1 METEMLLKKLEGVQT
16 IDSASNILKTS
27 KNKAIY
33 YIFHLRKEGYVK
45 TKRLSN
51 NKRVYNIS
59 FENKLKGTSYFEIIN
74 KHSPVKIATPITY
87 KIYGKEPSLEETLIY
102 AIKTGSLRTVL
113 ASLALFKKIANWS
126 ELYQLAK
133 KNRVERQVG
142 ALYDLSKKIMK
153 VRRMT
158 DRFRNNALPK
168 KEYNFEYIIP
178 GLISKDFKDIEET
191 WKIYLPFNKNDLSDY
206 NDNPR

>member
-1 METEMLLKKLEGVQT
+1 METEILLKKLEGVQT

-27 KNKAIY
+27 KDKAVY
-33 YIFHLRKEGYVK
+33 YVFRLRKEGYVK

-74 KHSPVKIATPITY
+74 KYSPVKIATPIIY
-87 KIYGKEPSLEETLIY
+87 KIYGKNPSLEETLVY
-102 AIKTGSLRTVL
+102 AIKTGSLRTIL
-113 ASLALFKKIANWS
+113 ASLALFKKITNWS

-133 KNRVERQVG
+133 KNRIERQVG
-142 ALYDLSKKIMK
+142 ALYDIAKKIMR
-153 VRRMT
+153 VRRMP
-158 DRFRNNALPK
+158 DRFRNNALPNK
-168 KEYNFEYIIP
+168 DYNFEYTIP
-178 GLISKDFKDIEET
+178 GLMSKDFKNTEEI

-206 NDNPR
+206 K

>member
-1 METEMLLKKLEGVQT
+1 METEILLKKLEGVQT
-16 IDSASNILKTS
+16 IDSARNILKTDRD
-27 KNKAIY
+27 KTIY
-33 YIFHLRKEGYVK
+33 YLFRLRKKGYVK

-74 KHSPVKIATPITY
+74 KYSPVKIATPITY
-87 KIYGKEPSLEETLIY
+87 KIYGKDPSLEETLVY
-102 AIKTGSLRTVL
+102 AIKTGSLRTIL
-113 ASLALFKKIANWS
+113 ASLALFKKITNWS

-133 KNRVERQVG
+133 KNRIERQVG
-142 ALYDLSKKIMK
+142 ALYDLAKKIMR
-153 VRRMT
+153 VRRMP

-168 KEYNFEYIIP
+168 KWYNFEYIIS
-178 GLISKDFKDIEET
+178 GLLSKDFKDIENT

-206 NDNPR
+206 R

>member
-1 METEMLLKKLEGVQT
+1 METEMFLKKLEGVQT

-59 FENKLKGTSYFEIIN
+59 FENKLKGTTYFEIIN
-74 KHSPVKIATPITY
+74 EHSPVKIATPITY
-87 KIYGKEPSLEETLIY
+87 KIYGKTPSLEETLIY
-102 AIKTGSLRTVL
+102 AIKTGSLRTIL
-113 ASLALFKKIANWS
+113 ASLALFKKITNWS
-126 ELYQLAK
+126 ELYQLSK
-133 KNRVERQVG
+133 KNRIERQVG
-142 ALYDLSKKIMK
+142 ALYYLAKKIMR
-153 VRRMT
+153 VRRMP
-158 DRFRNNALPK
+158 DRFRNNALPR
-168 KEYNFEYIIP
+168 KEYNFEYTIP
-178 GLISKDFKDIEET
+178 GLISKDFKDIEEI

-206 NDNPR
+206 NDNHR

>member
-1 METEMLLKKLEGVQT
+1 MQTEILLKKLEGVQT
-16 IDSASNILKTS
+16 IDSASNILNTNKGKT
-27 KNKAIY
+27 IY
-33 YIFHLRKEGYVK
+33 NLFRLRKEGYVK

-74 KHSPVKIATPITY
+74 KYSPVKIATPITY
-87 KIYGKEPSLEETLIY
+87 KIYGKYPSLEETLVY
-102 AIKTGSLRTVL
+102 AIKTGSLRTIL
-113 ASLALFKKIANWS
+113 ASLVLFKKITNWS

-133 KNRVERQVG
+133 KNRIERQIG
-142 ALYDLSKKIMK
+142 ALYDLAKKIMR
-153 VRRMT
+153 VRGMP

-168 KEYNFEYIIP
+168 KEYNFEYTIL
-178 GLISKDFKDIEET
+178 GLRSKDFKDIEEL

-206 NDNPR
+206 K

>member
-1 METEMLLKKLEGVQT
+1 MKTVILLKKLEGVQT

-27 KNKAIY
+27 KDKAIY
-33 YIFHLRKEGYVK
+33 YLFRLRKEGYIK

-74 KHSPVKIATPITY
+74 QHSPVKIATPITY
-87 KIYGKEPSLEETLIY
+87 KIYGKVPSLEETLVY
-102 AIKTGSLRTVL
+102 AVKTGSLRTIL
-113 ASLALFKKIANWS
+113 ASLALFKKINNWS

-133 KNRVERQVG
+133 KNKIERQVG
-142 ALYDLSKKIMK
+142 ALYDLAKKIMR
-153 VRRMT
+153 VRRMPE
-158 DRFRNNALPK
+158 RFRNNALPNK
-168 KEYNFEYIIP
+168 KYNFEYTIP
-178 GLISKDFKDIEET
+178 GLMSKDFNDIEAN

-206 NDNPR
+206 A

>member
-1 METEMLLKKLEGVQT
+1 METEVLLKNLEGVQT

-27 KNKAIY
+27 KDKTIY
-33 YIFHLRKEGYVK
+33 YIFRLRKEGYVK

-74 KHSPVKIATPITY
+74 KYSPVKIATPITY
-87 KIYGKEPSLEETLIY
+87 KIYGKEPSLEETLVY
-102 AIKTGSLRTVL
+102 AIKTESLRAIL
-113 ASLALFKKIANWS
+113 ASLALFKKITDWS

-133 KNRVERQVG
+133 KNRIERQVG
-142 ALYDLSKKIMK
+142 ALYDLTKKIMK
-153 VRRMT
+153 VRRMP

-168 KEYNFEYIIP
+168 KGYNFEYIIP
-178 GLISKDFKDIEET
+178 GLMSKDFKDIEET
-191 WKIYLPFNKNDLSDY
+191 WKIYLPFNKNDLGDY
-206 NDNPR
+206 R

>member
-1 METEMLLKKLEGVQT
+1 
-16 IDSASNILKTS
+16 
-27 KNKAIY
+27 
-33 YIFHLRKEGYVK
+33 
-45 TKRLSN
+45 
-51 NKRVYNIS
+51 VYNIS

>member
-1 METEMLLKKLEGVQT
+1 METEILLKKLEGVQT

-27 KNKAIY
+27 KDKTIY
-33 YIFHLRKEGYVK
+33 YIFRLRKEGYVK

-74 KHSPVKIATPITY
+74 KYSPVKIATPITY
-87 KIYGKEPSLEETLIY
+87 KIYGKDPSLEETLVY
-102 AIKTGSLRTVL
+102 AIKTGSLRTIL
-113 ASLALFKKIANWS
+113 ASLALFKKITNWS

-133 KNRVERQVG
+133 KNRIERQVG
-142 ALYDLSKKIMK
+142 ALYDLAKKIMR
-153 VRRMT
+153 VRGMP

-168 KEYNFEYIIP
+168 EEYNFEYTIP
-178 GLISKDFKDIEET
+178 GLKSKDFKQVEET
-191 WKIYLPFNKNDLSDY
+191 WKTYLPFNKNDLSDY
-206 NDNPR
+206 K

>member
-1 METEMLLKKLEGVQT
+1 METEILLKKLEGVQT
-16 IDSASNILKTS
+16 IDSASNILKTG
-27 KNKAIY
+27 KDKAIY
-33 YIFHLRKEGYVK
+33 YLFRLRKEGYVK

-74 KHSPVKIATPITY
+74 KYSPVKIATPVTY
-87 KIYGKEPSLEETLIY
+87 KIYGKNPSLEETLIY
-102 AIKTGSLRTVL
+102 AIKTGSLRTIL
-113 ASLALFKKIANWS
+113 ASLALFKKITNWS

-133 KNRVERQVG
+133 KNRIERQVG
-142 ALYDLSKKIMK
+142 ALYDLAKKIMK
-153 VRRMT
+153 VRRMP

-168 KEYNFEYIIP
+168 EEYNFEYTIP
-178 GLISKDFKDIEET
+178 GLKSKDFKDIEET

-206 NDNPR
+206 R